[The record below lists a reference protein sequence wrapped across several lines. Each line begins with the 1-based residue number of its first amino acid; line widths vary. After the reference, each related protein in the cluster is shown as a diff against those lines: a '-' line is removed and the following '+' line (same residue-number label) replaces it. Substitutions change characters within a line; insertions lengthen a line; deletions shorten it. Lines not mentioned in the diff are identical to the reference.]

1 MNVKCDV
8 PFRICLKVLSLTLET
23 AASKSYDPGHAL
35 LRKVVSHHDVI
46 VNAGDEQQTSS
57 RQEQ

>member
-1 MNVKCDV
+1 VNDIAYDERKACDT
-8 PFRICLKVLSLTLET
+8 PFKMYLEVLSLTLEI

-46 VNAGDEQQTSS
+46 VDAGNEQ
-57 RQEQ
+57 